1 MHPPKALLCF
11 LPTSLYK
18 NHFVEEGTHGL
29 HYCELE
35 PFTDDV
41 LEGAEAEE
49 LEELHE
55 RSRALCHGFLGPFKV
70 SLRLQ

>member
-1 MHPPKALLCF
+1 M
-11 LPTSLYK
+11 YK
-18 NHFVEEGTHGL
+18 DHFVEEGTHGL

-70 SLRLQ
+70 SMRLQ